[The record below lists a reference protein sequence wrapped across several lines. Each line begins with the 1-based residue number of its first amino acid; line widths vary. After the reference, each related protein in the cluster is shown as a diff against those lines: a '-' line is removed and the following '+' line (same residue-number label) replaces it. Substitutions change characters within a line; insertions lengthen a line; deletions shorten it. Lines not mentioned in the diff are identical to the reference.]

1 MNLAPLRTRAACW
14 PRVAETASTLHASG
28 VAEANHDLGG
38 PVTPAREY
46 ALTAHCEP
54 A

>member
-1 MNLAPLRTRAACW
+1 MNLAPLRTRAARW
-14 PRVAETASTLHASG
+14 TGAAAIALALHASG

-38 PVTPAREY
+38 TLARQS

>member
-1 MNLAPLRTRAACW
+1 MNLAPLRTRAVCW
-14 PRVAETASTLHASG
+14 PHVAAIASAPHASG

-38 PVTPAREY
+38 AGTPARQS
-46 ALTAHCEP
+46 ALTAHGEP

>member
-1 MNLAPLRTRAACW
+1 MNLALWRIRAACW
-14 PRVAETASTLHASG
+14 PRATAIASTLHASG

-38 PVTPAREY
+38 GTPARQS
-46 ALTAHCEP
+46 APTAHCEP

>member
-1 MNLAPLRTRAACW
+1 MNLALLRIRAACW
-14 PRVAETASTLHASG
+14 PRAIAIASTLHASG

-38 PVTPAREY
+38 AGTPARQR
-46 ALTAHCEP
+46 APTAHCEP

>member
-1 MNLAPLRTRAACW
+1 MNLAPLRTRAARW
-14 PRVAETASTLHASG
+14 PRATAIASALHASG
-28 VAEANHDLGG
+28 VAEANNGLGG
-38 PVTPAREY
+38 GTLARQS